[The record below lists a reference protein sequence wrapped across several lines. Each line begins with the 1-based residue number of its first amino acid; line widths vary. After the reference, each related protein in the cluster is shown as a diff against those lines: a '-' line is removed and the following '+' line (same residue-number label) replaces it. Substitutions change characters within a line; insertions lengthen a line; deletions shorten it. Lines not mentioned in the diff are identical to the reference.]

1 MSSCHWKSLVP
12 FCLWKKRSENAL
24 LHNSELSQNHTGK
37 QIMPFKTTVNWWFN
51 EMWCYLV
58 IALFDW
64 KIGIFQQT
72 VVRTYCILKWACQTL
87 SKAFD
92 ISSVTARVAPDLL
105 NSLAIQTARR
115 PAVDWED
122 LKPYWKLERRPHF
135 SGWSTILLFTSFNN
149 HRKNTNRVVVFSS
162 RPFSNIFKYRDH
174 WWNLPTI
181 RKTRLLQTL
190 IEEFS

>member
-1 MSSCHWKSLVP
+1 MSSCQWKTLVP

-37 QIMPFKTTVNWWFN
+37 QTMPFKTTVNWWFN

-72 VVRTYCILKWACQTL
+72 VVRIYCILKWACQTL

-105 NSLAIQTARR
+105 NALAIQAARR
-115 PAVDWED
+115 CAVDWED

-135 SGWSTILLFTSFNN
+135 S
-149 HRKNTNRVVVFSS
+149 R
-162 RPFSNIFKYRDH
+162 
-174 WWNLPTI
+174 
-181 RKTRLLQTL
+181 
-190 IEEFS
+190 